1 MQNSILKQKNNKK
14 FNIFGKD
21 YKLISK
27 ENINKNSI
35 QIIDNSVVLTLKDNC
50 TETQRIN
57 FIKNWYRNLL
67 KDEIDILLP
76 QLEKKTNIHCSTY
89 GTRNM
94 LTRWGSCSI
103 KSKKIWLNLQ
113 LVQKPKKCLE
123 YVILHELLH
132 TKFPKHSQEFR
143 DLQEQFMPNW
153 KECHSLLNN

>member
-35 QIIDNSVVLTLKDNC
+35 QIIDDNVVLTLKDNC
-50 TETQRIN
+50 TEKQRIN

-76 QLEKKTNIHCSTY
+76 QLEEKTNIHCSTY

-132 TKFPKHSQEFR
+132 TKFPKHSEEFKA
-143 DLQEQFMPNW
+143 LQEKYMPNW
-153 KECHSLLNN
+153 KECDYLLNR